1 MYCLHI
7 LPRSPLTPTL
17 FPYTTLFRSA
27 CHLLLRLAD
36 NQTAKHAGSS
46 VARQRTQVFK
56 GAAFG
61 GAKNNCSG
69 GAPTRKLIGLY
80 IKLWH
85 GNVMNGTIAVD
96 HVNLHYSVFRHPQI
110 GVNLAFN
117 LTGVA
122 DIHQFAVGNIGTQC
136 KGNVRT
142 VGDRVQRSVAVG
154 SKSGRDKY

>member
-1 MYCLHI
+1 MPAARWPGSVHKY
-7 LPRSPLTPTL
+7 SKVPLL
-17 FPYTTLFRSA
+17 
-27 CHLLLRLAD
+27 
-36 NQTAKHAGSS
+36 
-46 VARQRTQVFK
+46 VARKTIAVEE
-56 GAAFG
+56 
-61 GAKNNCSG
+61 
-69 GAPTRKLIGLY
+69 PTRKLIGLY
-80 IKLWH
+80 TKLWH